1 MKSSIYFLS
10 VVISTFL
17 GSMFLMEKQKITSE
31 IENTSEV
38 EFFHTEWEEDYSKCE
53 KMIDSVEKNN
63 EITKENFKFVEN
75 QLSQLN

>member
-17 GSMFLMEKQKITSE
+17 GSMFLMEKQKLTSE
-31 IENTSEV
+31 TENTLEV
-38 EFFHTEWEEDYSKCE
+38 EFFHTEWEEDYLKCE
-53 KMIDSVEKNN
+53 KMIDSVNKNN

>member
-17 GSMFLMEKQKITSE
+17 GSMFLMEKQKLTSE
-31 IENTSEV
+31 TENTSEV
-38 EFFHTEWEEDYSKCE
+38 EFFHTEWKEDYLKCE
-53 KMIDSVEKNN
+53 KMIDSVNKNN

-75 QLSQLN
+75 QLSQLK

>member
-17 GSMFLMEKQKITSE
+17 GSMFLMEKQKLTSE
-31 IENTSEV
+31 NENTLEV
-38 EFFHTEWEEDYSKCE
+38 EFFHTEWEEDYLKCE
-53 KMIDSVEKNN
+53 KMIDSVNKNN

-75 QLSQLN
+75 QLSQLK

>member
-31 IENTSEV
+31 TENTSEV
-38 EFFHTEWEEDYSKCE
+38 EFFHTEREEDYLKCE

>member
-17 GSMFLMEKQKITSE
+17 GSMFLMEKQKLTSE
-31 IENTSEV
+31 TENTSEV
-38 EFFHTEWEEDYSKCE
+38 EFFHTGWKEDYLKCE
-53 KMIDSVEKNN
+53 KMIDSVNKNN

-75 QLSQLN
+75 QLSQLK